1 MLLIHLTLANLKMIV
16 RNRQSLFWALAFPV
30 IFVLVFG
37 VFFNNSDSKASVG
50 FIDESDRG
58 ISELLLKNLL
68 IENDLDIFIISDSK
82 AAISGLSEG
91 DILYL
96 VIVEQEGTP
105 SDLTNSVLQ
114 ITLVY
119 DDTNPSNQGVN
130 SAVERA
136 IYETNLSFLDSP
148 KTLEFAVEGISGSEV
163 DYMDF
168 VLPGLALWGVMSF
181 SVIGIA
187 TTVSN
192 YREKGIF
199 IRLLATP
206 LSGKVFFGS
215 QVCAYLIL
223 AMVQVGT
230 ILALGMILFSTSMNG
245 NLASTFLII
254 LVGNLIFLNLGV
266 IVGSFSRTVSA
277 ASGLGNAVVLP
288 LLVLSGVFYPID
300 NLPNVIIIIIEH
312 LPLAPILEILRG
324 IMIESRP
331 LYDFPYQ
338 LIVIFVWILATSLM
352 SIKVFR
358 FR

>member
-1 MLLIHLTLANLKMIV
+1 M
-16 RNRQSLFWALAFPV
+16 
-30 IFVLVFG
+30 
-37 VFFNNSDSKASVG
+37 
-50 FIDESDRG
+50 
-58 ISELLLKNLL
+58 
-68 IENDLDIFIISDSK
+68 
-82 AAISGLSEG
+82 
-91 DILYL
+91 
-96 VIVEQEGTP
+96 
-105 SDLTNSVLQ
+105 
-114 ITLVY
+114 Y

-206 LSGKVFFGS
+206 LSVKVFFGS

-254 LVGNLIFLNLGV
+254 LVGNLIFLNLGF